1 MASTLFSQFQ
11 NLVVLDTETTGID
24 HKRDEI
30 IELAALRADVSGG
43 SVQPLE
49 EMDPLIRLSPGR
61 SIPPVIE
68 QLTGISNEMLLE
80 GRVDFAVKADYSRG
94 SDMEKMVFAIIDQIA
109 ASAKTAQMHVAACD
123 RAKNAV

>member
-1 MASTLFSQFQ
+1 MDENNDNDLNRYTPDQL
-11 NLVVLDTETTGID
+11 
-24 HKRDEI
+24 RDI
-30 IELAALRADVSGG
+30 PFTNMIYIGDGLTDVPSMKLTKLNGG
-43 SVQPLE
+43 H
-49 EMDPLIRLSPGR
+49 
-61 SIPPVIE
+61 SIAVWQEDE
-68 QLTGISNEMLLE
+68 QISNEMLLE